1 MSKEILPALPPSS
14 TAVAGGVGRVT
25 VSTHGASI
33 ELPALIGDA
42 GDHAVSS
49 SFEFFTAR
57 IPNRH
62 TREAYLRAVLRFAAW
77 CESGSLPLSAVR
89 SVNVAAYLEQ
99 LGADG
104 MSVPSIKQHFAGLR
118 HWLDWLTLKGVLDVN
133 PAAAVRGPR
142 YARVEGNTP
151 ALEASEAKHLFDALT
166 GTDLATLRDRALLS
180 VMLFNVPRVS
190 AVVGMRVKDFDD
202 SGDGWLLL
210 HEKRNK
216 ERRLPA
222 HHQVREALR
231 AYLTASGLDDPAKSD
246 GGKAALFQ
254 GIPARTGKLSG
265 AAMHRNDAWAM
276 VKRRCA
282 LAGLSTAFRTHSFRT
297 TGANL
302 HLQNGGKLE
311 DLQELMG
318 HADIRV
324 TRGYLRGNGGTKR
337 QEVERIHW

>member
-1 MSKEILPALPPSS
+1 MGA
-14 TAVAGGVGRVT
+14 VT
-25 VSTHGASI
+25 VSTHGAVL

-42 GDHAVSS
+42 GERAAHA

-77 CESGSLPLSAVR
+77 CERGSLPLRAVR

-99 LGADG
+99 LASDG
-104 MSVPSIKQHFAGLR
+104 MAVPSIKQHFAGLR

-142 YARVEGNTP
+142 YARIEGNTP
-151 ALEASEAKHLFDALT
+151 ALEATEAKQLFDSMT

-190 AVVGMRVKDFDD
+190 AVVGMRVRDFDD
-202 SGDGWLLL
+202 SGDGWLVL

-222 HHQVREALR
+222 HHQVREAFR
-231 AYLTASGLDDPAKSD
+231 AYLAASGLDDPAKSD
-246 GGKAALFQ
+246 GGKAPLFQ
-254 GIPARTGKLSG
+254 GIPARSGKLSG
-265 AAMHRNDAWAM
+265 RAMHRNDAWAM

-282 LAGLSTAFRTHSFRT
+282 AASLPTVFRTHSFRT

-318 HADIRV
+318 HADVRV
-324 TRGYLRGNGGTKR
+324 TRSYKRGSGASKR